1 MLRQKIQSDQLAAMK
16 AGEKERLETLRY
28 IVAKMKYKEIEKKAE
43 LSDEE
48 VVEIIR
54 KQQKE
59 LMESIAAFEKGN
71 RPDLVEPNKRQLAII
86 TAYMPPEM
94 SDEDLA
100 KAIAELKEKNAE
112 LIAKNPK
119 AIYGIAIKELKSK
132 ADPSRITKL
141 LNT

>member
-28 IVAKMKYKEIEKKAE
+28 IVAKMKYKEIEKKSE

-48 VVEIIR
+48 VVEILRI
-54 KQQKE
+54 QQKE
-59 LMESIAAFEKGN
+59 LQESITAFEKGN
-71 RPDLVEPNKRQLAII
+71 RPDLVEPNKRQLTII

-100 KAIAELKEKNAE
+100 KAIAELKENNAE

-141 LNT
+141 LNS

>member
-43 LSDEE
+43 LTDEE
-48 VVEIIR
+48 VIEIIR

-59 LMESIAAFEKGN
+59 LQESITAFEKGN
-71 RPDLVEPNKRQLAII
+71 RPDLVEPNKRQLEII

-100 KAIAELKEKNAE
+100 KAITELKEKNAE

-141 LNT
+141 LNA

>member
-1 MLRQKIQSDQLAAMK
+1 
-16 AGEKERLETLRY
+16 
-28 IVAKMKYKEIEKKAE
+28 MKYKEIEKKAE

-59 LMESIAAFEKGN
+59 LTESITAFEKGN
-71 RPDLVEPNKRQLAII
+71 RPDLVEPSKRQLEII

-119 AIYGIAIKELKSK
+119 AIYGIAIKELKSN

-141 LNT
+141 LNS

>member
-28 IVAKMKYKEIEKKAE
+28 IVAKMKYKEIEKKSE

-48 VVEIIR
+48 VVEILR

-59 LMESIAAFEKGN
+59 LQESITAFEKGN
-71 RPDLVEPNKRQLAII
+71 RPDLVEPNKRQLEII

-141 LNT
+141 LNS

>member
-28 IVAKMKYKEIEKKAE
+28 IVAKMKYKEIEKKSE
-43 LSDEE
+43 LTDEE
-48 VVEIIR
+48 VIEIIR

-59 LMESIAAFEKGN
+59 LQESIAAFEKGN
-71 RPDLVEPNKRQLAII
+71 RPDLVEPNKRQLEII

-141 LNT
+141 LNA

>member
-28 IVAKMKYKEIEKKAE
+28 IVAKMKYKEIEKKSE
-43 LSDEE
+43 LTDEE
-48 VVEIIR
+48 VIEIIR

-59 LMESIAAFEKGN
+59 LMESITAFEKGN
-71 RPDLVEPNKRQLAII
+71 RPDLIEPSKRQLEII

-100 KAIAELKEKNAE
+100 KEIAILKEKNAE

-119 AIYGIAIKELKSK
+119 AIFGIAVKELKSK

-141 LNT
+141 LTS